1 MHYKIILAGVLVFL
15 SIIANCQTADDIRN
29 INKYISPGAEQT
41 GRYYHL
47 LKGKNIAVVANQS
60 SVIGHVNLVDSLIHA
75 GFHIVKIFSP
85 EHGFRGTE
93 DAGAFIE
100 NSKDSTT
107 GLPVISLYGKNKK
120 LKTGDLHSIDIVVFD
135 LQDVGV
141 RFFTYISTLHYVME
155 ACANEK
161 KTLILLDRPNPNGFY
176 IDGPVMEDKFR
187 SFVGMHPVP
196 IVYGMTIGEY
206 AGMINGENWLEG
218 NRKCKLVVIPV
229 SNYTHKDRYELPV
242 RPSPNLPNM
251 SAVYLYPSLC
261 FFEGTAISVG
271 RGTLKPFQVFGHPDL
286 PVTSFSFTPESI
298 PGACLN
304 PPYSGRVCHGWDVS
318 DFGLNV
324 ISCGDKLYIYW
335 LTGTYKLFKDKEAFF
350 NPYFEKLAGTSTLKQ
365 QIIDSISE
373 DEIYKSW
380 EEGIIKFKAIREK
393 YLLYPDFE

>member
-1 MHYKIILAGVLVFL
+1 MRNKIILTALVVLLCF
-15 SIIANCQTADDIRN
+15 IANCQTADDIRN
-29 INKYISPGAEQT
+29 TNKYISPGAEQT
-41 GRYYHL
+41 VRYFHL
-47 LKGKNIAVVANQS
+47 LKGKNIAIVANQT
-60 SVIGHVNLVDSLIHA
+60 SVIGRVNLVDSLIHA

-85 EHGFRGTE
+85 EHGLRGTE
-93 DAGAFIE
+93 EAGALIE
-100 NSKDSTT
+100 NSTDAKT
-107 GLPVISLYGKNKK
+107 GLPIISLYGKNKK
-120 LKTGDLHSIDIVVFD
+120 LKATDLHKVDIVIFD

-155 ACANEK
+155 ACAEEN

-176 IDGPVMEDKFR
+176 IDGPVMEDKFK

-206 AGMINGENWLEG
+206 ASMINGENWLAG
-218 NRKCKLVVIPV
+218 NIKCKLAVIPV
-229 SNYTHKDRYELPV
+229 GNYTHKDRYELPV

-261 FFEGTAISVG
+261 LFEGTSISIG

-286 PVTSFSFTPESI
+286 PVTSFSFTPESM

-304 PPYSGRVCHGWDVS
+304 PPFTGRICHGWDIS

-324 ISCGDKLYIYW
+324 ISCSDKLYIYW

-350 NPYFEKLAGTSTLKQ
+350 NSYFEKLAGTSELRKQ
-365 QIIDSISE
+365 IMDGISE
-373 DEIYKSW
+373 DVIYKSW
-380 EEGIIKFKAIREK
+380 EEGIKKFKTIRKK